1 MSKFLKN
8 SYVTIGLML
17 FALFFGAGNLIFP
30 AFLGAYSGENV
41 WLAILGFCITGVGLP
56 MLGVAAIA
64 YSGSSDVADYA
75 GRVSKTFGVFFAVA
89 LYLSIGPLFAI
100 PRTGA
105 TSYSIGIEPIFG
117 TSLTVKIIYALV
129 FFGITYFLAINPSK
143 IADRV
148 GKFLTPSLL
157 IVIGILATASYLK
170 ATSGYGTPLNSG
182 KGVADS
188 FADTPFVAGF
198 IQGYGTLDTLASLAF
213 AIIVI
218 NAAKLFGA
226 KTGKEVSSITLKSG
240 LLSVSLLAVVYI
252 FIARIGAISQ
262 DLFSLQGGA
271 LTYKGDAISGGIVLS
286 LTSDYFLGNLGQVV
300 LAAIIFLACLTT
312 STGLVTACSEYFHRL
327 MPKFSER
334 FWVTLFTIISTLL
347 YFNGLTNIIKW
358 SVPVLYLLYPP
369 TVILVFITFLDKIF
383 DSRREVYA
391 TTVGFTFVPAL
402 YDSIST
408 FSALTEWFKVPA
420 GVTKFF
426 TETVP
431 LGNYSLGWLG
441 FSLVGFVVSF
451 IYVKVV
457 KK

>member
-1 MSKFLKN
+1 MSKFKKN

-30 AFLGAYSGENV
+30 AFIGAYSGENV
-41 WLAILGFCITGVGLP
+41 WFSILGFCVTGVGLP
-56 MLGVAAIA
+56 LLAVVAVA
-64 YSGSSDVADYA
+64 YSGASDVADYA
-75 GRVSKTFGVFFAVA
+75 GRVSKVYGVVFAVA

-117 TSLTVKIIYALV
+117 ASLTVKIIYALV

-148 GKFLTPSLL
+148 GKYLTPVLL
-157 IVIGILATASYLK
+157 IVIGILVIASYLK
-170 ATSGYGTPLNSG
+170 VTSGYGQALNAG
-182 KGVADS
+182 KGVSNA
-188 FADTPFVAGF
+188 FADVPLVAGL
-198 IQGYGTLDTLASLAF
+198 IQGYGTMDNLAALAF

-218 NAAKLFGA
+218 NAAKFFGA
-226 KTGKEVSSITLKSG
+226 KTGKEVASITFKSG
-240 LLSVSLLAVVYI
+240 LISVSLLAVVYI

-262 DLFSLQGGA
+262 SLFQLKDGA
-271 LTYKGDAISGGIVLS
+271 LTHAEKPISGGTVLS
-286 LTSDYFLGNLGQVV
+286 LTSDYFLGSLGQIILSVV
-300 LAAIIFLACLTT
+300 IFLACLTT

-327 MPKFSER
+327 IPKISHR
-334 FWVTLFTIISTLL
+334 FWATLFTIISTLL
-347 YFNGLTNIIKW
+347 YFNGLEEIIKW
-358 SVPVLYLLYPP
+358 SVPVLYLLYPL

-383 DSRREVYA
+383 DSRRAVYA
-391 TTVGFTFVPAL
+391 TTVGFTFIPAL
-402 YDSIST
+402 YDSVST
-408 FSALTEWFKVPA
+408 FATMTEWFTVPENI
-420 GVTKFF
+420 TTFF

-441 FSLVGFVVSF
+441 FSVVGFVLSF
-451 IYVKVV
+451 IYVKIV